1 MWISAQLNIHI
12 SWKNMD
18 LSIVQIPNSLLAL
31 GLQSCHIKSMYGL
44 CGSKNNA
51 RLSEQSLFHYQLYGE
66 LQ

>member
-1 MWISAQLNIHI
+1 
-12 SWKNMD
+12 MD